1 MLLKI
6 IRKFSSA
13 HRLPHYDGPC
23 HNLHGHTWKVVFLL
37 EGEVRADG
45 MVYDFK
51 KLKALLDEQLPDH
64 QYLND
69 LLENPT
75 AENLA
80 PYLAQKTAGALA
92 PLGIKLKT
100 LELWENEHAAAVF
113 ESK

>member
-13 HRLPHYDGPC
+13 HRLPQYDGPC
-23 HNLHGHTWKVVFLL
+23 HNLHGHTWKVVFVL
-37 EGEVRADG
+37 EGTVQKNG

-51 KLKALLDEQLPDH
+51 ALKKLLDEQLPDH

-80 PYLAQKTAGALA
+80 PYLFEKISKVLQ
-92 PLGIKLKT
+92 PLGLTIKT
-100 LELWENEHAAAVF
+100 LELWENESAAAVV
-113 ESK
+113 EGK

>member
-13 HRLPHYDGPC
+13 HRLPQYDGPC
-23 HNLHGHTWKVVFLL
+23 YQLHGHTWKVVFLI
-37 EGEVRADG
+37 EGPVQPNG

-51 KLKALLDEQLPDH
+51 ILKKLLDEQLPDH

-69 LLENPT
+69 LVENPT

-80 PYLAQKTAGALA
+80 TYLFAKVNTALQ
-92 PLGIKLKT
+92 PLGLKLKS
-100 LELWENEHAAAVF
+100 LELWENENAAAVF
-113 ESK
+113 EG

>member
-13 HRLPHYDGPC
+13 HRLPQYDGPC
-23 HNLHGHTWKVVFLL
+23 YQLHGHTWKVVFLL
-37 EGEVRADG
+37 EGPVQKNG

-51 KLKALLDEQLPDH
+51 VLKKLLDEQLTDH

-69 LLENPT
+69 LVENPT

-80 PYLAQKTAGALA
+80 PYLFNKVNTALQ
-92 PLGIKLKT
+92 PLGLKLKS
-100 LELWENEHAAAVF
+100 LELWENENAAAVF
-113 ESK
+113 EG